1 LEVGPKEMKQ
11 KTVTIIQRHTLKRR
25 EVHLENLDKEIKKA
39 FSEKDQ
45 ELLNRAERLL
55 KKNIGFVSNLTDVS
69 EAVMRTY

>member
-1 LEVGPKEMKQ
+1 MKQ